1 MSNKELIS
9 FVIPCYNSMNSI
21 NGVVKEIDDTM
32 IEHKE
37 YDYEIILVNDS
48 SPDDVWSV
56 IKGISEEKKYVKA
69 ISFSKNFGQHSA
81 LMAGY
86 RASKGNIIVSA
97 DDDGQTPVNQVF
109 RMIDVLNDGNDVVY
123 ARYGKIKQ
131 SFGRRIGTWINGK
144 MNEILLGKPKG
155 LFASS
160 YFVMKRFVAVDMVK
174 YNNPYPYIGGLVFRT
189 TKKIVNV
196 DVDHRERN
204 EGKSGYSL
212 GKLIKL
218 WMNGFTAFSVVPLRF
233 SSLVGI
239 ICAIIGFVFGLVT
252 VVRKF
257 LIPSISVGWSSIIAI
272 MLFVGG
278 LIMLML
284 GMIGEYI
291 GRIYI
296 SINNSP
302 QYVVKEMV
310 NIEELK

>member
-1 MSNKELIS
+1 MDKKELIS

-21 NGVVKEIDDTM
+21 SAVVDEIDETM
-32 IEHKE
+32 ELHNE
-37 YDYEIILVNDS
+37 YNYEVVLVNDS

-56 IKGISEEKKYVKA
+56 IKKLAESKSYIKA
-69 ISFSKNFGQHSA
+69 ISLAKNFGQHSA

-86 RASKGNIIVSA
+86 RACEGDIIVSA

-131 SFGRRIGTWINGK
+131 SFGRRLGTWINGK

-160 YFVMKRFVAVDMVK
+160 YFVMKRFVARDMIK

-196 DVDHRERN
+196 DVDHRERE

-233 SSLVGI
+233 SSLVGV
-239 ICAIIGFVFGLVT
+239 ICAIIGFIFGLVT
-252 VVRKF
+252 VIRK
-257 LIPSISVGWSSIIAI
+257 LVVPNISVGWSSTIAI

-296 SINNSP
+296 SLNNAP
-302 QYVVKEMV
+302 QYVVKETV
-310 NIEELK
+310 NIEEE

>member
-1 MSNKELIS
+1 MDKKELIS

-21 NGVVKEIDDTM
+21 KGVVDEIDETM
-32 IEHKE
+32 ELHKE
-37 YDYEIILVNDS
+37 YNYEIILVNDS

-56 IKGISEEKKYVKA
+56 IKELAKERKYIKA

-86 RASKGNIIVSA
+86 RACEGDIIVSA
-97 DDDGQTPVNQVF
+97 DDDGQTPINQVF
-109 RMIDVLNDGNDVVY
+109 EMIEKLGDDCDVVY

-131 SFGRRIGTWINGK
+131 SFGRRCGTWVNGK

-160 YFVMKRFVAVDMVK
+160 YYIMKRFVAMDMIK

-189 TKKIVNV
+189 TKKIINV
-196 DVDHRERN
+196 DVDHRERE
-204 EGKSGYSL
+204 EGQSGYSF

-233 SSLVGI
+233 SSLIGV
-239 ICAIIGFVFGLVT
+239 ICAIIGFIFGIVTVIRKLVT
-252 VVRKF
+252 
-257 LIPSISVGWSSIIAI
+257 PDISVGWSSTVAI
-272 MLFVGG
+272 MLFIGG

-284 GMIGEYI
+284 GMIGEYL

-302 QYVVKEMV
+302 QYVVKESINV
-310 NIEELK
+310 NE

>member
-1 MSNKELIS
+1 MSKKELIS

-32 IEHKE
+32 NEHKE

-56 IKGISEEKKYVKA
+56 IKEISEEKKYVKA
-69 ISFSKNFGQHSA
+69 ISFAKNFGQHSA

-86 RASKGNIIVSA
+86 RASKGDIIVSA
-97 DDDGQTPVNQVF
+97 DDDGQTPIDQVF
-109 RMIDVLNDGNDVVY
+109 RLIDKLDDKCDVVY
-123 ARYGKIKQ
+123 ARYDKIKQ
-131 SFGRRIGTWINGK
+131 SFARRCGTWINGK

-160 YFVMKRFVAVDMVK
+160 YYIMKRFVAMDMIK

-189 TKKIVNV
+189 TKKIINV
-196 DVDHRERN
+196 DVDHRERE
-204 EGKSGYSL
+204 EGQSGYSF

-233 SSLVGI
+233 SSLIGV
-239 ICAIIGFVFGLVT
+239 ICAIIGFIFGIVTVIRKLVT
-252 VVRKF
+252 
-257 LIPSISVGWSSIIAI
+257 PDISVGWSSTVAI
-272 MLFVGG
+272 MLFIGG

-284 GMIGEYI
+284 GMIGEYL

-302 QYVVKEMV
+302 QYVVKESINV
-310 NIEELK
+310 NE

>member
-86 RASKGNIIVSA
+86 RASKGDIIVSA
-97 DDDGQTPVNQVF
+97 DDDGQTPINQVF
-109 RMIDVLNDGNDVVY
+109 RLIDKLDDECDVVY
-123 ARYGKIKQ
+123 ARYKNIKQ
-131 SFGRRIGTWINGK
+131 SFGRRCGTWINGK

-160 YFVMKRFVAVDMVK
+160 YYVMKRFIAMDMIK

-189 TKKIVNV
+189 TKKIINV
-196 DVDHRERN
+196 DVDHRERE
-204 EGKSGYSL
+204 EGQSGYSL

-233 SSLVGI
+233 SSLIGV
-239 ICAIIGFVFGLVT
+239 ICAFIGFIFGIVTVIRKLVT
-252 VVRKF
+252 
-257 LIPSISVGWSSIIAI
+257 PGISVGWSSTVAI
-272 MLFVGG
+272 MLFIGG

-284 GMIGEYI
+284 GMIGEYL

-296 SINNSP
+296 SINNAP
-302 QYVVKEMV
+302 QYVVKESL
-310 NIEELK
+310 NIEEQ

>member
-1 MSNKELIS
+1 MRKELIS
-9 FVIPCYNSMNSI
+9 FVIPCYNSQNTISS
-21 NGVVKEIDDTM
+21 VVDEIDGVMDL
-32 IEHKE
+32 HKD
-37 YDYEIILVNDS
+37 YDYEIVLVNDS

-56 IKGISEEKKYVKA
+56 IKTLSEKKDYIKA
-69 ISFSKNFGQHSA
+69 ISFAKNFGQHSA

-86 RASKGNIIVSA
+86 RVAKGNIIVSA

-109 RMIDVLNDGNDVVY
+109 RMIDVLNEGSDVVY
-123 ARYGKIKQ
+123 ARYNEIKQ
-131 SFGRRIGTWINGK
+131 SLVRKCGTWINGK

-160 YFVMKRFVAVDMVK
+160 YFVMRRFVARDMLK

-196 DVDHRERN
+196 DVDHRER
-204 EGKSGYSL
+204 EQGQSGYSL
-212 GKLIKL
+212 GKLFKL

-233 SSLVGI
+233 SSLMGV
-239 ICAIIGFVFGLVT
+239 ICAIFGFIFGLFT
-252 VVRKF
+252 VIRK
-257 LIPSISVGWSSIIAI
+257 LVVPRISVGWSSTVAI
-272 MLFVGG
+272 MLFIGG

-302 QYVVKEMV
+302 QYVIRETV
-310 NIEELK
+310 NIDSEK